1 MLLDRKCSG
10 SIYSYVYSIGMKAG
24 QVLIFT
30 YKIPYLHVYDTYFAK
45 FTISVKENTAG
56 RDKNHS

>member
-10 SIYSYVYSIGMKAG
+10 SIYSYVYSIGMKAV

-30 YKIPYLHVYDTYFAK
+30 YKIPYLYIILILPNLQFQ
-45 FTISVKENTAG
+45 
-56 RDKNHS
+56 

>member
-1 MLLDRKCSG
+1 MLWEYIQL
-10 SIYSYVYSIGMKAG
+10 YSIGMKAG